1 MSSSSIARQTPT
13 AIASWPIATCRKP
26 GSSPARNRS
35 STRSSN
41 RRMSSMS
48 CRNSRRVPSPTVV
61 SLSTFAKVPGVYA
74 PAVSVADQWKA
85 IGSELPSGWTQA
97 RLRLALKDRATT
109 DRAAAMLGPAGAYR
123 AAPTVLLFDVAR
135 DGSATSPDNLARLL
149 RNVPNGAL
157 SLSGSQADE
166 QPAPVREITP
176 LTASWDRAIA
186 GLPADW
192 SDLYMELSLTST
204 DFIEPASVLCI
215 QCNPRRDGTRAA
227 LRFRCARVQG
237 YGVSPEMA
245 RRCLERCDAAHIQG

>member
-1 MSSSSIARQTPT
+1 
-13 AIASWPIATCRKP
+13 
-26 GSSPARNRS
+26 
-35 STRSSN
+35 
-41 RRMSSMS
+41 
-48 CRNSRRVPSPTVV
+48 
-61 SLSTFAKVPGVYA
+61 
-74 PAVSVADQWKA
+74 VSVADQWKA

-97 RLRLALKDRATT
+97 RLRLALKDRATA

-123 AAPTVLLFDVAR
+123 AAPTVLLFTVAR
-135 DGSATSPDNLARLL
+135 DGSATSPDNLTRLL

-166 QPAPVREITP
+166 QLATPREITP
-176 LTASWDRAIA
+176 LTESWDLAIA

-192 SDLYMELSLTST
+192 SDLYLELNLTST

-237 YGVSPEMA
+237 YGVSAGMA
-245 RRCLERCDAAHIQG
+245 RRCLERCDEASIQGSISVLRAVSGTRHVGTQGPVWLENGKTL